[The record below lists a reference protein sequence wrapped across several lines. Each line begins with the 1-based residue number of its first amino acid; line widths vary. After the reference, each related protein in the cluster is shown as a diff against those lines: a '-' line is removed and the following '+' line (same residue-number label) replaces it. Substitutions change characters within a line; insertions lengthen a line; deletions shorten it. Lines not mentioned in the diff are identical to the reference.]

1 MVELQLCEHV
11 ETMYP
16 KTQKFNNIFEEV
28 NGRIAIFQKNS
39 VGKNIQKMCTNFDW
53 HIMMESYWNRLP
65 TWAALAWNLQKLK
78 NSIIISDGEN
88 GRKQNFLRKLAK
100 GCYKEAV

>member
-1 MVELQLCEHV
+1 MVELQFCEHV

-39 VGKNIQKMCTNFDW
+39 VGKNIQKMCTNFD
-53 HIMMESYWNRLP
+53 
-65 TWAALAWNLQKLK
+65 
-78 NSIIISDGEN
+78 
-88 GRKQNFLRKLAK
+88 
-100 GCYKEAV
+100 